1 MCQTKCPD
9 ALVARLT
16 GETSLREQI
25 EVMAA
30 TICPQVI
37 MVTNRVMSLSVH
49 NNNNHDHSKQIQ
61 LFGPLRTFKFL
72 HLETFEPGR
81 KPWRLYYPIDC
92 SLA

>member
-1 MCQTKCPD
+1 M
-9 ALVARLT
+9 ARLT
-16 GETSLREQI
+16 GEASLVEQI
-25 EVMAA
+25 SVMVD

-37 MVTNRVMSLSVH
+37 MVINMAVSLSVH
-49 NNNNHDHSKQIQ
+49 HNNHDHSKQIQ
-61 LFGPLRTFKFL
+61 LSGPLRTFKFL